1 MVTAGFIG
9 VAWFFLDFSWPQIL
23 SLVPRHNFLSHDW
36 QTQGWLKVVSWLL
49 SRCRD
54 PGSERCDKLPRR
66 DPFFFMEVSVEILGL
81 FDEVL
86 EYQDVPRSMCI

>member
-9 VAWFFLDFSWPQIL
+9 VVGFSL
-23 SLVPRHNFLSHDW
+23 TSLGLGFDQLPRHNFLSHDW

-54 PGSERCDKLPRR
+54 PGSLMR
-66 DPFFFMEVSVEILGL
+66 
-81 FDEVL
+81 
-86 EYQDVPRSMCI
+86 